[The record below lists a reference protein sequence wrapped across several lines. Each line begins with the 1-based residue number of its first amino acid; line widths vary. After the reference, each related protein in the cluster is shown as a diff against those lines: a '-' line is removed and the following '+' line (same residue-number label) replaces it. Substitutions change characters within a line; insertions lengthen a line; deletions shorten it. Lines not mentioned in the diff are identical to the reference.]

1 MLTWVPSAVPKGW
14 RDDPVQLTVV
24 LYNAVGVGVD
34 RDDVRR
40 AWKQAL
46 AGRRQLSAA
55 QWYNHRADVVGK
67 QELEEILSSMLLLSI
82 SPTNNGCH
90 RSC

>member
-1 MLTWVPSAVPKGW
+1 M
-14 RDDPVQLTVV
+14 V

-55 QWYNHRADVVGK
+55 QWYDGK
-67 QELEEILSSMLLLSI
+67 QELEEISSSMLLLSI